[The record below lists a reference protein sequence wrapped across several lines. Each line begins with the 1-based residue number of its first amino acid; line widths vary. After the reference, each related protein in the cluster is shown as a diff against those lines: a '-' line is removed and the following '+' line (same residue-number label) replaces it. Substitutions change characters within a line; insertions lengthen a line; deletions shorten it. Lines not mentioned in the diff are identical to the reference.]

1 MLDGHI
7 LAMSSNIQKS
17 SRDLRIVVAAT
28 GLGFALVQLDVS
40 IVNVALARIGAD
52 LGTGVGGL
60 QWVVDAYAL
69 AFASLLLS
77 AGAFGDRNGARRAF
91 VLGFALFVAASLG
104 CGLAPTT
111 AALIA
116 ARAIQGVGAA
126 LLVPCSL
133 TLLNHA
139 CHGDGAK
146 RASAISLWTAA
157 GSIGLSAGPVVGGFL
172 VEAFGW
178 RSVFLVNLPI
188 GAFGIWLTL
197 RFVDESPSSGGALD
211 PAGQAL
217 GIVALVALTGAVIEA
232 GSRGWSDPLVLSGVA
247 LAALSGAAFLGVE
260 ARVSDPMLPLGLF
273 RHPAFST
280 ATLVGLSINLTLYG
294 VIFVLGLYLQQVRL
308 LTAAASGLAF
318 LPFPLA
324 LMLSNIAAR
333 WVMKWVG
340 TRWTM
345 VAGLLVGAVGYALL
359 RGIDAT
365 TPYAVLLAGLLVIPL
380 GIGLAV
386 PAMTTALLATV
397 PASRSGVASG
407 VLNTVRQAAGAIG
420 VALFGAF
427 MASDAVP
434 GIQRAFEVSVV
445 LLALAA
451 IAAAIGLRKQ

>member
-1 MLDGHI
+1 
-7 LAMSSNIQKS
+7 MSSTVQKS

-77 AGAFGDRNGARRAF
+77 AGAFGDRNGARKAF
-91 VLGFALFVAASLG
+91 VAGFALFVAASLG
-104 CGLAPTT
+104 CGLAPTM
-111 AALIA
+111 AALIG
-116 ARAIQGVGAA
+116 ARAVQGLGAA

-133 TLLNHA
+133 TLLSHA
-139 CHGDGAK
+139 CQGDAAK
-146 RASAISLWTAA
+146 RAGAISLWTAA
-157 GSIGLSAGPVVGGFL
+157 GSIGLAAGPVLGGFL
-172 VEAFGW
+172 VDWLGW
-178 RSVFLVNLPI
+178 RTVFLVNLPV
-188 GAFGIWLTL
+188 GAFGIWLTV
-197 RFVDESPSSGGALD
+197 RFVDESPSGGGAID

-217 GIVALVALTGAVIEA
+217 GIVALVALTAGVIEA
-232 GSRGWSDPLVLSGVA
+232 GSRGWSDPLVLSGIA
-247 LAALSGAAFLGVE
+247 LAATSGAGFLLVE
-260 ARVSDPMLPLGLF
+260 ARVRCPMLPLGLF
-273 RHPAFST
+273 RDPAFST
-280 ATLVGLSINLTLYG
+280 ATMVGLAINLTLYG
-294 VIFVLGLYLQQVRL
+294 VIFLLGLYLQRVRL

-333 WVMKWVG
+333 WVMKWLG
-340 TRWTM
+340 IRRTM
-345 VAGLLVGAVGYALL
+345 VAGLLVGAIGYALL

-365 TPYAVLLAGLLVIPL
+365 TPYAVLLAGLLVIPV

-427 MASDAVP
+427 LAADAVP
-434 GIQRAFEVSVV
+434 GIQRAFDVSAV
-445 LLALAA
+445 LFVIAA
-451 IAAAIGLRKQ
+451 IAVALVLRKR